1 MSTRAPMSSTAPTIA
16 ATSPRSVAA
25 GTAGGNAEA
34 ILGRQAARESSART
48 YARSLPIVPVRAR
61 GMTVE
66 GADGRRYLDCLAGA
80 GTLALGHNHPVV
92 LEAIRAVLESEAPLH
107 VLDLATPV
115 KDEFTTALFETLP
128 PSLARD
134 GRIQFCGPAGTDA
147 VEAALKLV
155 RLATGRHGL
164 LAFTGGYHG
173 QTAGS
178 LAATGD
184 VAVRAGLGEGGGAGA
199 SVTRLPYPY
208 AYRCPFGIGGS
219 AGARLG
225 TRWTASL
232 LDDPKGG
239 VERPAG
245 MLVEV
250 VQGEGGV
257 IPAPDEWL
265 REQRE
270 LTARHGIPLIVDE
283 VQTGVGRTGAFW
295 AVEHSG
301 VEPDVMVVSKAV
313 GGSLPLAAIVYRSDL
328 DVWSPGAHAGTF
340 RGNQLAMAAG
350 AATLRFVREQDLAA
364 RAAELGTRMLARLRG
379 IQRELPV
386 IGDVRGRGLMLGIE
400 LVDHQAA
407 PDDLGARPAAPELA
421 HAVRAEALRRG
432 LILELG
438 GRYGSVVRLLP
449 PLTMTDEQ
457 AEAVL
462 ERLADAIDSAARL
475 LHGPDWLPAA
485 RPTPAL
491 AARTSGPT
499 PLAAASTRSTASTP
513 STASTRATLPTRA
526 DRVPVARS
534 GGVE

>member
-1 MSTRAPMSSTAPTIA
+1 
-16 ATSPRSVAA
+16 
-25 GTAGGNAEA
+25 
-34 ILGRQAARESSART
+34 
-48 YARSLPIVPVRAR
+48 
-61 GMTVE
+61 MTVE

-92 LEAIRAVLESEAPLH
+92 LEAIRSVLEAEAPLH

-115 KDEFTTALFETLP
+115 KDDFTTALFETLP
-128 PSLARD
+128 PALARD
-134 GRIQFCGPAGTDA
+134 ARIQFCGPAGTDA

-155 RLATGRHGL
+155 RLATGRNGL

-178 LAATGD
+178 LGVTGD
-184 VAVRAGLGEGGGAGA
+184 VAVRAGLGEAGAGGG

-208 AYRCPFGIGGS
+208 AYRCPFGVGG
-219 AGARLG
+219 AEGARLG

-232 LDDPKGG
+232 LEDPKGG
-239 VERPAG
+239 IDRPAG

-265 REQRE
+265 RDQRE
-270 LTARHGIPLIVDE
+270 LTARHGVPLIVDE

-313 GGSLPLAAIVYRSDL
+313 GGSLPLAAIVYRADL

-350 AATLRFVREQDLAA
+350 AATLRFVREQGLSA

-400 LVDHQAA
+400 LVDPEAS
-407 PDDLGARPAAPELA
+407 PDDLGARPAASDLA
-421 HAVRAEALRRG
+421 QVVRAEALRRG
-432 LILELG
+432 LIVELG
-438 GRYGSVVRLLP
+438 GRWGSVVRLLP

-462 ERLADAIDSAARL
+462 ERLADAIVSAGRLLRGSAWLSSSALPSALSSAAPGASSRFSPPGPPRAGGEATPWPTPAARL
-475 LHGPDWLPAA
+475 GPHVGAGAPASPGLVPGA
-485 RPTPAL
+485 GSG
-491 AARTSGPT
+491 RTMP
-499 PLAAASTRSTASTP
+499 
-513 STASTRATLPTRA
+513 
-526 DRVPVARS
+526 VPQP